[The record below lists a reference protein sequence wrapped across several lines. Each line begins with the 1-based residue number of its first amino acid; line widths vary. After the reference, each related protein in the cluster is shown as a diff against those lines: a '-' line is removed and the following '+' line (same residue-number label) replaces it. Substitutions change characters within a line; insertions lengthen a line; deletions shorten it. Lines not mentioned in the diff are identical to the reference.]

1 MAMELREFY
10 IPTLFISV
18 IIGYQISFYFLHRYY
33 KVRQEKFGFN
43 KLLLAYGLFFA
54 TAFTGYLIRTIN
66 NFYVTDPFL
75 IEVINPILVRF
86 TVGSAVII
94 FLIIVSSKPFHEIL
108 NPNLTRIMII
118 AMIIEII
125 FIFFFPPATP
135 GNIFAILLYMVGF
148 SYMAFFH
155 LKFISQSIGIIK
167 KKLIIILI
175 GEIICIGSLL
185 IGSNLPEGVLFE
197 QTDDLINI
205 IAILA
210 FYLGLMIIFLGVFRI
225 PPFLEFQWEKN
236 LLYLYVIDSQN
247 LKSLYRCDFEEL
259 LANTD
264 FPNTKISEN
273 KIMKDFFPNGY
284 IGIDKIITAITDT
297 KNEKIEKIEHGNFLI
312 LVEQGDEPQSSII
325 FTLLVK
331 KETNSMR
338 FFLKTL
344 KNKFQNFY
352 GNLLLYGEFLEGREI
367 QVFSSF
373 DFILKNI
380 LINQLKL

>member
-1 MAMELREFY
+1 MASELREFY
-10 IPTLFISV
+10 IPILFISL
-18 IIGYQISFYFLHRYY
+18 IIGYQISIYFLHRYY
-33 KVRQEKFGFN
+33 KVREEKFGFN
-43 KLLLAYGLFFA
+43 KVLLAYGLFFA

-66 NFYVTDPFL
+66 NYYITDPFL
-75 IEVINPILVRF
+75 IEVINPVLVRF

-94 FLIIVSSKPFHEIL
+94 FLIIISSKPFHEIL
-108 NPNLTRIMII
+108 NPNLTKIVII
-118 AMIIEII
+118 AMVIEVS

-135 GNIFAILLYMVGF
+135 GNFFAILLYLIGL
-148 SYMAFFH
+148 SYMSIFH

-185 IGSNLPEGVLFE
+185 IGSNLPEGVIFE
-197 QTDDLINI
+197 QTDDLINV
-205 IAILA
+205 IAILT
-210 FYLGLMIIFLGVFRI
+210 FYLGLMTIFLGVFRI

-236 LLYLYVIDSQN
+236 LLSLYIIDSQN
-247 LKSLYRCDFEEL
+247 LKGLYRCDFKEL
-259 LANTD
+259 LDNRD
-264 FPNTKISEN
+264 FPNTTISEN
-273 KIMKDFFPNGY
+273 RIRKDFFPNGY
-284 IGIDKIITAITDT
+284 IGIDKIITTITNT
-297 KNEKIEKIEHGNFLI
+297 KNEKIEKIEHGDFLI

-331 KETNSMR
+331 KETHSMR

-344 KNKFQNFY
+344 KNQFQDFY
-352 GNLLLYGEFLEGREI
+352 GNLLLYGEFLDGREI

-380 LINQLKL
+380 LINQLK